1 MGNLLAIILLAILVD
16 NFVLI
21 RFFGIC
27 PVLSVSKKVDTSL
40 GMGMAITFVM
50 TSASLVTWLIYN
62 FLLVPFKLEYMRTVA
77 FILTIALLV
86 QLMEM
91 VLQKVSPALNQ
102 NLGVFVPLITSNCA
116 VLAVV
121 ILNIQ
126 SDFTLLQ
133 ATVYGF
139 GAAIGFTLA
148 LLLIAGI
155 RERLELAT
163 VPEPFR
169 GTAITLITAGVLS
182 IAFMGFRG
190 MISL

>member
-91 VLQKVSPALNQ
+91 VLQKVSPALNK

-155 RERLELAT
+155 RERLELAP